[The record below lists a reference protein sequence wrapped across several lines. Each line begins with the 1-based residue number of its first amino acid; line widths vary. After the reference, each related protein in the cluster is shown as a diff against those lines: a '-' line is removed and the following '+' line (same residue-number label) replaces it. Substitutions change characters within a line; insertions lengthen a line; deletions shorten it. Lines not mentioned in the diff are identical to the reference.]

1 MKAQKVPTYGLH
13 KPTGQARVYI
23 NGKSHYLGKYGSEES
38 RKLYGDLVGK
48 LLSGQTID
56 PFARTKQPADQSS
69 ESGLTIS
76 ELVLAFMRHAEG
88 HYVKNGKPTSEIHCL
103 KSATRPLIEL
113 YAFTTVDGF
122 GPLMLKAVREKMV
135 AAGWCRSVINKNVGR
150 IRSIFRWGVEN
161 EMVSAVTLQRLQA
174 VSPLLS
180 GRTEA
185 QDNPA
190 KAPATEE
197 QVQAVRK
204 HVSPLV
210 RDLIDVQRLTGARA
224 GELLLMTPAKI
235 DRSKNVWLYDVDG
248 HKTAHHG
255 HRRIRER
262 FGVELDEDNLNAS
275 HQIILVAAELDDS
288 TERIIKYLNA
298 REIAINVVFF
308 QVFQYGNDKLLSR
321 AWMID
326 PGETQANVTVTTRVK
341 GEKEPWNGEF
351 YVSFGGDCTWEDA
364 RTYGFISAGGG
375 TWYVQTLKLLNP
387 GDRIWIKIPGS
398 GYAGVGIVS
407 ESVQSVQDF
416 TVNVKGKDQR
426 ALDVLSTKDKLRELA
441 DDPEKCEH
449 FVRIK
454 WLDTVPQ
461 EEAVR
466 SVGFF
471 GNQNTVCQ
479 PSSPKWRHTIERLK
493 THFPKW
499 NSRACR
505 HFGKTIGVEC

>member
-1 MKAQKVPTYGLH
+1 MKAQKVPSYGLH

-235 DRSKNVWLYDVDG
+235 DRTKDVWLYDVDG

-255 HRRIRER
+255 HRRIIAIGSRAQVILKRRMQRLKPNDRVFKIRRDSYTLAVRRACQEHDIPPWTPHQLRHAAGHEIRSKFGLEHVQATLGHAEFAMSEVYAKATLER
-262 FGVELDEDNLNAS
+262 AVE
-275 HQIILVAAELDDS
+275 VAA
-288 TERIIKYLNA
+288 A
-298 REIAINVVFF
+298 
-308 QVFQYGNDKLLSR
+308 
-321 AWMID
+321 
-326 PGETQANVTVTTRVK
+326 
-341 GEKEPWNGEF
+341 
-351 YVSFGGDCTWEDA
+351 
-364 RTYGFISAGGG
+364 
-375 TWYVQTLKLLNP
+375 
-387 GDRIWIKIPGS
+387 
-398 GYAGVGIVS
+398 VG
-407 ESVQSVQDF
+407 
-416 TVNVKGKDQR
+416 
-426 ALDVLSTKDKLRELA
+426 
-441 DDPEKCEH
+441 
-449 FVRIK
+449 
-454 WLDTVPQ
+454 
-461 EEAVR
+461 
-466 SVGFF
+466 
-471 GNQNTVCQ
+471 
-479 PSSPKWRHTIERLK
+479 
-493 THFPKW
+493 
-499 NSRACR
+499 
-505 HFGKTIGVEC
+505 